1 MAISDKTCIYIYMY
15 FLLKSL
21 TRVLLSGHPLLL
33 QSPPS
38 LGSNCYIPSVPTLYR
53 PMTEGFVKERPEVA
67 SEVGFF
73 AAYWS
78 IYGKDSTFQNPVKII
93 ASDLPSTC
101 CFRNAF
107 ARSAP

>member
-1 MAISDKTCIYIYMY
+1 MAISDKTCIYIYV
-15 FLLKSL
+15 FFVK
-21 TRVLLSGHPLLL
+21 VLDKGFTPGHPLLL